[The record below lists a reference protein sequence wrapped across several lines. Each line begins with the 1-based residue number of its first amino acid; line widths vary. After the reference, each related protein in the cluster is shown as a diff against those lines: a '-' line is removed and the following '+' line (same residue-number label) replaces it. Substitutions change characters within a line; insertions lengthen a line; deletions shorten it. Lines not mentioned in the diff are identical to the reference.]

1 MSLHKKIISEIDEQ
15 KIIENIIQQF
25 VSMQKIDDNNNDD
38 LSLETIDDKL
48 MYNDYYI
55 NQGIDYIK
63 RNEKL
68 NDPLMNLVFE
78 KEAENIRKSR

>member
-1 MSLHKKIISEIDEQ
+1 
-15 KIIENIIQQF
+15 
-25 VSMQKIDDNNNDD
+25 MQKIDDNNNDD

-78 KEAENIRKSR
+78 KEAENITTPLNDWKKRGFDNNNNYYLNV